1 LIREHINSLT
11 TKFSEQRI
19 DYALL
24 KTSEPLD
31 RALFSYLSSREKL
44 VRVR

>member
-1 LIREHINSLT
+1 MNALT

-19 DYALL
+19 GYALIS
-24 KTSEPLD
+24 TSEPLD
-31 RALFSYLSSREKL
+31 RALFSYLSSRKKL